1 LSYEFKT
8 YLRECGIVSQ
18 LTPPGTPQ
26 WNGVSERRNR
36 TLLDMVRSMMS
47 NATLPKSF
55 WGHALETAALTL
67 NMVPSKSVEK
77 TPYELWFGRI
87 PNMSYLKIWGCKVF
101 VKRLTSDKLA
111 SKSDKCFFVG
121 YPKETKGYYFYYQ
134 SENKRLLLVMVY
146 FGERVSRKRK

>member
-1 LSYEFKT
+1 M
-8 YLRECGIVSQ
+8 I
-18 LTPPGTPQ
+18 
-26 WNGVSERRNR
+26 
-36 TLLDMVRSMMS
+36 RSMMS
-47 NATLPKSF
+47 NATLPKSY
-55 WGHALETAALTL
+55 WGHALETAVLTF

>member
-1 LSYEFKT
+1 
-8 YLRECGIVSQ
+8 
-18 LTPPGTPQ
+18 
-26 WNGVSERRNR
+26 
-36 TLLDMVRSMMS
+36 MVRSMTS
-47 NATLPKSF
+47 NATLPKSY
-55 WGHALETAALTL
+55 WGHTLETAVLTF

-77 TPYELWFGRI
+77 DFIRVMIRENPKYVLSLKFGVARF
-87 PNMSYLKIWGCKVF
+87 F

-134 SENKRLLLVMVY
+134 YENKRLLLIMVY